1 MTVRVLM
8 ADDQAP
14 FFRAAARSV
23 LSATTEFQLVG
34 EATSGEEAVALVRML
49 RPDLVLMDIKMASI
63 GGIDAHNLPR
73 PASSSPSTFAKSRRF
88 KALLEPCSVPQ
99 PDQLRG
105 GKCACRVVFCWN
117 HDKASVGAHSP
128 ARRNRP
134 RSHVVAA
141 RPLLQ
146 TRDACVSWHSPES

>member
-14 FFRAAARSV
+14 FRRAARSV

-105 GKCACRVVFCWN
+105 GKCACRVAVCW
-117 HDKASVGAHSP
+117 K
-128 ARRNRP
+128 
-134 RSHVVAA
+134 
-141 RPLLQ
+141 
-146 TRDACVSWHSPES
+146 RDGDLGGSAPQVTPKIVCTTSAVSCHRDTSKQSTPIALTG